1 MDSVKALPRG
11 ASELYRQAA
20 GIEPVANSVVTD
32 ETGSAAAHCIMCG
45 AALKQGEP
53 ANRLTSKTFG
63 DAFNNGTDLRAVNGK
78 YKCGDCEALGGR
90 TWLQT
95 YSKSFATRDGVW
107 KFASNEQ
114 IASLLLDPPEPPF
127 AAILSTKNMQH
138 MIWRTPVTL
147 SRNLITVRLND
158 DLLQIRRPV
167 LLAAL
172 AAYHRIHAIMA
183 ETPSPSTGRLLKPP
197 AALFSIELASSKVG
211 VVRADV
217 AELLYSVGEGA
228 LAEQL
233 NRLAMGECWA
243 LGIVRHFDPASP
255 PAHQRVDSEEDIA
268 ARREAR
274 KAEQEAA

>member
-1 MDSVKALPRG
+1 MDSITAFPRS
-11 ASELYRQAA
+11 ASELYRQGA
-20 GIEPVANSVVTD
+20 GVDPEATGHVV
-32 ETGSAAAHCIMCG
+32 EATGSPEAHCIMCG
-45 AALKQGEP
+45 AALRRGEP
-53 ANRLTSKTFG
+53 ANRLASNTFN
-63 DAFNNGTDLRAVNGK
+63 DAFNNVTDLRALSGK
-78 YKCGDCEALGGR
+78 YKCGDCQALAGR

-95 YSKSFATRDGVW
+95 YSKSFATRDGIW

-114 IASLLLDPPEPPF
+114 IAGLLLDPPEPPF

-147 SRNLITVRLND
+147 SRDLITVRLND

-172 AAYHRIHAIMA
+172 ATFNRIQAIMA
-183 ETPSPSTGRLLKPP
+183 DTPSPTTGKLLKPP
-197 AALFSIELASSKVG
+197 AAMFSSELASSKVG

-217 AELLYSVGEGA
+217 AELLYSLGEGA
-228 LAEQL
+228 LVEQL
-233 NRLAMGECWA
+233 NRLSMGEWWA

-274 KAEQEAA
+274 KAEQESA